1 MLDRRTFAGAIA
13 LAPLAGSACAQ
24 TAERRP
30 DRAEMYLVDWNIEFR
45 TPLSIDQMRRRFHA
59 KYLLRGEH
67 YVAGL
72 LDRLGIDCRLVVDL
86 YRDNER
92 TATYFCDAFRMYSAD
107 GSLAKPINAEF
118 KDRFQLF

>member
-1 MLDRRTFAGAIA
+1 
-13 LAPLAGSACAQ
+13 
-24 TAERRP
+24 
-30 DRAEMYLVDWNIEFR
+30 
-45 TPLSIDQMRRRFHA
+45 
-59 KYLLRGEH
+59 
-67 YVAGL
+67 
-72 LDRLGIDCRLVVDL
+72 LDRLGIQGLLPSDQAPGPVDCRLVVDL